1 MSIGIPDEGE
11 GGVCLE
17 RLSQR
22 LCALGTDI
30 VDGETANESRI
41 KVSAGA
47 NACVFGG
54 AEAAYSRD
62 LRLLFSLR
70 PSASAFAPSS
80 PMLLLKRLQTSKQ
93 TKCQRVLTAGEKV

>member
-1 MSIGIPDEGE
+1 MSRIIARVLTVENRVSIGIPDEGE

-47 NACVFGG
+47 NALCVGKRRG
-54 AEAAYSRD
+54 SVLQRREA
-62 LRLLFSLR
+62 LILLEALGECFCTLISN
-70 PSASAFAPSS
+70 A
-80 PMLLLKRLQTSKQ
+80 
-93 TKCQRVLTAGEKV
+93 VVEETAN